1 MKLLI
6 PVDGSPAS
14 LNALKKAVEIA
25 NQYHF
30 QGKIIS
36 VADVNSVPGYS
47 RNQKLWSQVDGS
59 MIADSSKEIQESDHI
74 RKIKE
79 NTQKMMEEM
88 IAQIDFKGM
97 EFEKAVLAGEPSDE
111 ILKIAKKEEIDL
123 IIMGNRGESKVKR
136 LFVGSVT
143 QKVISQAS
151 CPVLAIPYEIQ

>member
-79 NTQKMMEEM
+79 NTNLS
-88 IAQIDFKGM
+88 FSLRCKGH
-97 EFEKAVLAGEPSDE
+97 
-111 ILKIAKKEEIDL
+111 
-123 IIMGNRGESKVKR
+123 
-136 LFVGSVT
+136 
-143 QKVISQAS
+143 
-151 CPVLAIPYEIQ
+151 